1 MVEPVAAFLNGRG
14 HRIVRARQVGLAA
27 DDDAV
32 IAEYS
37 LANDLVVVTFDYDL
51 RSSVLRRGCRCLHV
65 LPREATARRRIAQAY
80 DEVVALLAGGC
91 HLVTV
96 TKDGDARAS

>member
-51 RSSVLRRGCRCLHV
+51 RSSVLRRGCRCLHAP
-65 LPREATARRRIAQAY
+65 PREATAGAGSPRRTTRSSPCSPEAA
-80 DEVVALLAGGC
+80 
-91 HLVTV
+91 TSS
-96 TKDGDARAS
+96 R

>member
-14 HRIVRARQVGLAA
+14 HRTLRARQVGLAA

-32 IAEYS
+32 VAEYAR
-37 LANDLVVVTFDYDL
+37 ANDLVVVTFDYDL

-65 LPREATARRRIAQAY
+65 LPREATARRRVTLAY
-80 DEVVALLAGGC
+80 EDVVARFAQGC
-91 HLVTV
+91 QLVTV
-96 TKDGDARAS
+96 TKDGRATG

>member
-27 DDDAV
+27 DDDTV
-32 IAEYS
+32 IAEYAR
-37 LANDLVVVTFDYDL
+37 ANDLVVVTFDYDL
-51 RSSVLRRGCRCLHV
+51 RSAVLRRGCRCLHV
-65 LPREATARRRIAQAY
+65 LPREATARRRVVDAY
-80 DEVVALLAGGC
+80 DGMVSLFGQGC

-96 TKDGDARAS
+96 TKDGEARAG